1 MNDTAVQETN
11 TDCKPKLHK
20 NDQLVFQIALDK
32 IRFCISFYPFNTS
45 LLKKSITFLKNTKMT
60 DP

>member
-20 NDQLVFQIALDK
+20 NDQLVFK
-32 IRFCISFYPFNTS
+32 SR
-45 LLKKSITFLKNTKMT
+45 LLKSGSASAFIHLTC
-60 DP
+60 PS